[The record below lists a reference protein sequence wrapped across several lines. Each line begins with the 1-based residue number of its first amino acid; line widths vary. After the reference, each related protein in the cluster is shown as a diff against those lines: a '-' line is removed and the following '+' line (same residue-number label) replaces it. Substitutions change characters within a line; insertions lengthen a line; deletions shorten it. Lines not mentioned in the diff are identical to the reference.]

1 MKRYI
6 KLSLLTVSLLT
17 FAGCN
22 DSYLDQ
28 LPETMVQ
35 KENFF
40 KTESDLDMYALNL
53 YDFLDNGFYEQ
64 DATTDNASTTGNK
77 EIKNILLGTASE
89 SNITEG
95 WNWEKLRDI
104 NFMLENLSKANISEA
119 KLKHYEGLARYFRA
133 RFYVSKVQRFSD
145 VPWIDKVVKVEDEAV
160 LFGKRDP
167 RELVVGKIMEDFK
180 FAFENVETTKIPGK
194 VNKWVIGQE
203 YSRFALFEGTYRKY
217 HKYLGLDKTAANF
230 LTIAYQTAENIM
242 NNGGYAIHNTG
253 KVESDYA
260 SLYNNANL
268 ENNSEVILGRFYAN
282 NVINRSDWPGMF
294 GNYEYYPLRDVVQSY
309 LMKDGSIYTN
319 KPGYE
324 KFSFVEEFKDR
335 DPRLAQ
341 TYAAPGWNLV
351 YVSTYSQGPGLY
363 VQQLSK
369 NFSGYHQIKGF
380 LNTSVQEERYNVDIP
395 LYRYAEVLLTFAE
408 AKAELGILNN
418 QGDLDKSINLLRKRA
433 GMPDMTLNPVL
444 DPKMANDFKETA
456 GPNQS
461 LILEIRRERR
471 VELAFEGF
479 RFNDLMRWKAGKL
492 LERKPQGIYFK
503 GLGNH
508 DVTGDGV
515 ADIKL
520 IPSNES
526 LPEVREK
533 NSLGVT
539 LRYYKVGRIGQDVS
553 VFLSEGNSGYIDVV
567 DKVGTFEDPKYYYR
581 PIPKNDR
588 DINPSLEQIFGW

>member
-6 KLSLLTVSLLT
+6 KLSLLTASLLT

-22 DSYLDQ
+22 DSYLDR

-77 EIKNILLGTASE
+77 EIKNIMLGTASAA
-89 SNITEG
+89 NITEG

-104 NFMLENLSKANISEA
+104 NFMLENLSQAKISEA

-133 RFYVSKVQRFSD
+133 RFYVNKVQRFSD
-145 VPWIDKVVKVEDEAV
+145 VPWVDKVVKVEDQAA

-167 RELVVGKIMEDFK
+167 RELVVQKIMEDFK
-180 FAFENVETTKIPGK
+180 FAFENVEATKVPGK

-217 HKYLGLDKTAANF
+217 HKYLGLDKTVDNF

-242 NNGGYAIHNTG
+242 GNAGYAIHNTG

-260 SLYNNANL
+260 SLYNNPNL

-294 GNYEYYPLRDVVQSY
+294 GNYEYYPLRDMVQSY

-319 KPGYE
+319 KAGYD

-418 QGDLDKSINLLRKRA
+418 QADLDKSVNLLRKRA

-444 DPKMANDFKETA
+444 DTKMANDFKETA

-508 DVTGDGV
+508 DVTGDGI

-553 VFLSEGNSGYIDVV
+553 VFLSDGNSGYIDVV

>member
-6 KLSLLTVSLLT
+6 KLSLLTASLLT

-22 DSYLDQ
+22 DSYLDR

-77 EIKNILLGTASE
+77 EIKNIMLGTASAA
-89 SNITEG
+89 NITEG

-104 NFMLENLSKANISEA
+104 NFMLENLSQAKVSEA
-119 KLKHYEGLARYFRA
+119 KLNHYEGLARYFRA
-133 RFYVSKVQRFSD
+133 RFYVNKVQRFSD
-145 VPWIDKVVKVEDEAV
+145 VPWVDKVVKVEDQAA

-167 RELVVGKIMEDFK
+167 RELVVQKIMEDFK
-180 FAFENVETTKIPGK
+180 FAFENVEATKVPGK

-217 HKYLGLDKTAANF
+217 HKYLGLDKTVDNF

-242 NNGGYAIHNTG
+242 GNAGYAIHNTG

-260 SLYNNANL
+260 SLYNNPNL

-319 KPGYE
+319 KAGYD

-351 YVSTYSQGPGLY
+351 YVSTY
-363 VQQLSK
+363 
-369 NFSGYHQIKGF
+369 
-380 LNTSVQEERYNVDIP
+380 
-395 LYRYAEVLLTFAE
+395 
-408 AKAELGILNN
+408 
-418 QGDLDKSINLLRKRA
+418 
-433 GMPDMTLNPVL
+433 
-444 DPKMANDFKETA
+444 
-456 GPNQS
+456 
-461 LILEIRRERR
+461 
-471 VELAFEGF
+471 
-479 RFNDLMRWKAGKL
+479 
-492 LERKPQGIYFK
+492 
-503 GLGNH
+503 
-508 DVTGDGV
+508 
-515 ADIKL
+515 
-520 IPSNES
+520 
-526 LPEVREK
+526 
-533 NSLGVT
+533 
-539 LRYYKVGRIGQDVS
+539 
-553 VFLSEGNSGYIDVV
+553 
-567 DKVGTFEDPKYYYR
+567 
-581 PIPKNDR
+581 
-588 DINPSLEQIFGW
+588 

>member
-6 KLSLLTVSLLT
+6 KLSLLTASLLT

>member
-6 KLSLLTVSLLT
+6 KLSLLTASLLT

-95 WNWEKLRDI
+95 WNWQKLRDI

-418 QGDLDKSINLLRKRA
+418 QGDLDKSVNLLRKRA

-508 DVTGDGV
+508 DVTGDGI

>member
-1 MKRYI
+1 MKQYI
-6 KLSLLTVSLLT
+6 KLSFIAISLL
-17 FAGCN
+17 ALGGCN
-22 DSYLDQ
+22 DSYLDR
-28 LPETMVQ
+28 LPETKVQ

-40 KTESDLDMYALNL
+40 KTESDLEMYVLNL
-53 YDFLDNGFYEQ
+53 YDFQNNSFYEQ

-77 EIKNILLGTASE
+77 EIKNIMLGTASA
-89 SNITEG
+89 NTVTTG
-95 WNWEKLRDI
+95 WSWEKLRDI
-104 NFMLENLSKANISEA
+104 NFMLENLPQAKISEA

-133 RFYVSKVQRFSD
+133 RFYVDKIQRFSD
-145 VPWIDKVVKVEDEAV
+145 VPWVDKVVNADDEKT
-160 LFGKRDP
+160 LFGKRDS
-167 RELVVGKIMEDFK
+167 RELVVQKIMEDFK
-180 FAFENVETTKIPGK
+180 FAFENVEATKVAGK

-217 HKYLGLDKTAANF
+217 HKYLNLDKSVNDF

-242 NNGGYAIHNTG
+242 NNGGYSIHNTG
-253 KVESDYA
+253 KTDADYA
-260 SLYNNANL
+260 SLYNSPNL
-268 ENNSEVILGRFYAN
+268 ESNNEIVLGRFYAN
-282 NVINRSDWPGMF
+282 NVINRDQWPGMF
-294 GNYEYYPLRDVVQSY
+294 GNYEYYPLRDMVQSY

-324 KFSFVEEFKDR
+324 KFSFVQEFKDR

-341 TYAAPGWNLV
+341 TYAAPGWHLV

-380 LNTSVQEERYNVDIP
+380 LNSSVQEDRFNIDIP

-418 QGDLDKSINLLRKRA
+418 QADLDKSINLLRRRA
-433 GMPDMTLNPVL
+433 GMPNMTLNPVL
-444 DPKMANDFKETA
+444 DPKLANDFKETA
-456 GPNQS
+456 GPHQS

-479 RFNDLMRWKAGKL
+479 RFMDLMRWKAGKL
-492 LERKPQGIYFK
+492 LEKKPQGIYFS
-503 GLGNH
+503 GLGDH

-515 ADIKL
+515 PDIKL
-520 IPSNES
+520 IASNQS

-539 LRYYKVGRIGQDVS
+539 LRYYKVGKIGQDVS
-553 VFLSEGNSGYIDVV
+553 VFLSDGNSGYIDVV
-567 DKVGTFEDPKYYYR
+567 DKVGSFDEPKYYYR
-581 PIPKNDR
+581 PIPKNDT
-588 DINPSLEQIFGW
+588 DINPNLKQIFGW

>member
-6 KLSLLTVSLLT
+6 KLSLLTASLLT

-95 WNWEKLRDI
+95 WNWQKLRDI

-145 VPWIDKVVKVEDEAV
+145 VPWIDKVVEVEDEAV

-242 NNGGYAIHNTG
+242 NNGGYVIHNTG

-268 ENNSEVILGRFYAN
+268 ENNSEVVLGRFYAN

-508 DVTGDGV
+508 DVTGDGI

>member
-6 KLSLLTVSLLT
+6 KLSLLTASLLT

-22 DSYLDQ
+22 DSYLDR

-77 EIKNILLGTASE
+77 EIKNIMLGTASAA
-89 SNITEG
+89 NITEG

-104 NFMLENLSKANISEA
+104 NFMLENLSQAKISEA

-133 RFYVSKVQRFSD
+133 RFYVNKVQRFSD
-145 VPWIDKVVKVEDEAV
+145 VPWVDKVVKVEDQAA

-167 RELVVGKIMEDFK
+167 RELVVQKIMEDFK
-180 FAFENVETTKIPGK
+180 FAFENVEATKVPGK

-217 HKYLGLDKTAANF
+217 HKYLGLDKTVDNF

-242 NNGGYAIHNTG
+242 SNAGYAIHNTG
-253 KVESDYA
+253 KAESDYA
-260 SLYNNANL
+260 SLYNNPNL

-319 KPGYE
+319 KAGYE

-418 QGDLDKSINLLRKRA
+418 QADLDKSVNLLRKRA

-444 DPKMANDFKETA
+444 DTKMANDFK
-456 GPNQS
+456 
-461 LILEIRRERR
+461 
-471 VELAFEGF
+471 
-479 RFNDLMRWKAGKL
+479 
-492 LERKPQGIYFK
+492 
-503 GLGNH
+503 
-508 DVTGDGV
+508 
-515 ADIKL
+515 
-520 IPSNES
+520 
-526 LPEVREK
+526 
-533 NSLGVT
+533 
-539 LRYYKVGRIGQDVS
+539 
-553 VFLSEGNSGYIDVV
+553 
-567 DKVGTFEDPKYYYR
+567 
-581 PIPKNDR
+581 
-588 DINPSLEQIFGW
+588 

>member
-6 KLSLLTVSLLT
+6 KLSLLTASLLT

-95 WNWEKLRDI
+95 WNWQKLRDI

-145 VPWIDKVVKVEDEAV
+145 VPWIDKVVEVEDEAV

-242 NNGGYAIHNTG
+242 NNGGYVIHNTG

-508 DVTGDGV
+508 DVTGDGI

>member
-6 KLSLLTVSLLT
+6 KLSLLTASLLT

-95 WNWEKLRDI
+95 WNWQKLRDI
-104 NFMLENLSKANISEA
+104 NFMLENLSQANISEA

-230 LTIAYQTAENIM
+230 LTIAYQTAESIM

-433 GMPDMTLNPVL
+433 GMPDMNLNPVL

-508 DVTGDGV
+508 DVTGDGI

-520 IPSNES
+520 ILSNES

>member
-6 KLSLLTVSLLT
+6 KLSLLTASLLT

-22 DSYLDQ
+22 DSYLDR

-77 EIKNILLGTASE
+77 EIKNIMLGTASAA
-89 SNITEG
+89 NITEG

-104 NFMLENLSKANISEA
+104 NFMLENLSQAKISEA

-133 RFYVSKVQRFSD
+133 RFYVNKVQRFSD
-145 VPWIDKVVKVEDEAV
+145 VPWVDKVVKVEDQAA

-167 RELVVGKIMEDFK
+167 RELVVQKIMEDFK
-180 FAFENVETTKIPGK
+180 FAFENVEATKVPGK

-217 HKYLGLDKTAANF
+217 HKYLGLDKTVDNF

-242 NNGGYAIHNTG
+242 GNAGYAIHNTG

-260 SLYNNANL
+260 SLYNNPNL

-294 GNYEYYPLRDVVQSY
+294 GNYEYYPLRDMVQSY

-319 KPGYE
+319 KAGYD

-341 TYAAPGWNLV
+341 TYAAPGWSLV

-380 LNTSVQEERYNVDIP
+380 LNTSVQEDRYNVDIP

-418 QGDLDKSINLLRKRA
+418 QADLDKSVNLLRKRA

-444 DPKMANDFKETA
+444 DTKMANDFKETA

-508 DVTGDGV
+508 DVTGDGI

-520 IPSNES
+520 IGASES

-539 LRYYKVGRIGQDVS
+539 LRYYKVGKIGQDVS
-553 VFLSEGNSGYIDVV
+553 VFLSDGNSGYIDVV
-567 DKVGTFEDPKYYYR
+567 DKVGGFEEPKYYYR
-581 PIPKNDR
+581 PIPKNDA
-588 DINPSLEQIFGW
+588 DINTNLKQIFGW